1 MKIAVAWNMVI
12 GFIHDVKGSISR
24 NLGGHACYCD
34 LTARQFGF
42 EVRLATKV
50 GTDFWV
56 CHNEFLQDHWLLFA
70 FKMHTFDLGRY

>member
-24 NLGGHACYCD
+24 NLGGHACCCD

-50 GTDFWV
+50 GTDFCVYHRDWS
-56 CHNEFLQDHWLLFA
+56 QRGPD
-70 FKMHTFDLGRY
+70 Y

>member
-12 GFIHDVKGSISR
+12 DFIHDVKGSISR
-24 NLGGHACYCD
+24 NLGGHACCCD
-34 LTARQFGF
+34 LNFGF

-56 CHNEFLQDHWLLFA
+56 SHNEFLHDHGIALKEDRILQQNS
-70 FKMHTFDLGRY
+70 KS